1 MSKVVNMVGGSSGG
15 GNSYLLNIDFSQAVE
30 SFSANNVLVSNS
42 GAYFSTNAAYI
53 WLPFSASGRTIE
65 IDISTSEMTSN
76 DIRSLISQWAT
87 GSSHLGLAWHSAT
100 GKWGFYINSWQDTD
114 ISDINYFA
122 NSTLKVYIDSNNKW
136 HFYKDGVLFFEPNAA
151 VAPNGV
157 WSVGANNI
165 SCIGLTITGIRV
177 Y

>member
-1 MSKVVNMVGGSSGG
+1 MSVYGNALTFGGGGSGE
-15 GNSYLLNIDFSQAVE
+15 LLNIDLSLAAE
-30 SFSANNVLVSNS
+30 SFTSNDVLVSNS

-53 WLPFSASGRTIE
+53 WLPFCAVGRTIE
-65 IDISTSEMTSN
+65 IDISTSEIAAN
-76 DIRSLISQWAT
+76 DVRSLISQWSI
-87 GSSHLGLAWHSAT
+87 GSGHPGLAWDRNQ
-100 GKWGFYINSWQDTD
+100 GKWGFYSGSWQYTE
-114 ISDINYFA
+114 IADINYFS